1 MANWEYKVA
10 YVDFRGRISS
20 EGAEYIR
27 QGGEH
32 RTGFVRGYL
41 DKLGEDGWELT
52 GMLPLLRPESS
63 YFVLKRCAR
72 RGNARLAMSSAL
84 RYRRRPAAGP
94 PSLTGDADTTIDGDA
109 LPGDHVGAFDE
120 ATARAA
126 TPSRACRR
134 PSAALARLVGL
145 GGLVDLITE
154 PVLQPARLDEARA
167 RRRSRG
173 SPGRAPSPARSSC

>member
-1 MANWEYKVA
+1 MNLGLPREAVDTAAVQRHLDWSDPMANWEYKVV

-63 YFVLKRCAR
+63 YFVLKRT
-72 RGNARLAMSSAL
+72 GTK
-84 RYRRRPAAGP
+84 PA
-94 PSLTGDADTTIDGDA
+94 
-109 LPGDHVGAFDE
+109 GAE
-120 ATARAA
+120 ATE
-126 TPSRACRR
+126 
-134 PSAALARLVGL
+134 G
-145 GGLVDLITE
+145 
-154 PVLQPARLDEARA
+154 
-167 RRRSRG
+167 
-173 SPGRAPSPARSSC
+173 